1 MYRDCLSIIRYP
13 KVYIID
19 EQYSLRLSE
28 QSKIQL
34 ACVTGGVIT
43 VGIAR
48 FAYTP
53 MLPEMVEDIGLT
65 ETVAGFL
72 AAANYAGYLCGALL
86 ISLMHNLQL
95 KIKLYRFGLIA
106 AVVTTLCMAA
116 TTNEWLWYLLR
127 YISGLSS
134 AAGVLLGG
142 GLLMHWLRHNKA
154 KAELGIFFSSLGIGI
169 VLTAITA
176 QIIKIEYTWDQQWL
190 IYGLLAL
197 ILIIPVLFWFPDF
210 SKSTIGKQH
219 IELNETQPLP
229 SKQFFLTLQAA
240 YFCAGF
246 GYVVTA
252 TFLIAIVELLPGMKG
267 LGWIVWLLVGIAA
280 APGCWLW
287 DIYVRKVGLWSSL
300 FQAYILNMVS
310 TALLLYDPSTTVIFI
325 SAVLYGC
332 SFIGIVSMTL
342 SMVGRLYPENASRS
356 MSHLTFS
363 YGLAQVIAPAMVGI
377 IAEKSESFTDGL
389 IITVIVMLVGIGLL
403 TRAVM
408 ILNSGK
414 SLVLKNN

>member
-1 MYRDCLSIIRYP
+1 MN
-13 KVYIID
+13 
-19 EQYSLRLSE
+19 LSE

-53 MLPEMVEDIGLT
+53 MLPEMAEDIGLT
-65 ETVAGFL
+65 ETIAGFL

-86 ISLMHNLQL
+86 ISFMHNLQL
-95 KIKLYRFGLIA
+95 KIKLYRYGLIA
-106 AVVTTLCMAA
+106 AVVTTLCMAT

-127 YISGLSS
+127 FVSGLSS

-142 GLLMHWLRHNKA
+142 GLLLHWLRHNQA
-154 KAELGIFFSSLGIGI
+154 KVELGIFFSSLGIGI

-176 QIIKIEYTWDQQWL
+176 QLIKIDYTWDQQWL

-197 ILIIPVLFWFPDF
+197 ILIIPVLLWFPDF
-210 SKSTIGKQH
+210 SKSTVDTQH
-219 IELNETQPLP
+219 AEHKEAQALP
-229 SKQFFLTLQAA
+229 SKQFFLTLQSA

-267 LGWIVWLLVGIAA
+267 LGWVVWLLVGIAA
-280 APGCWLW
+280 APACWLW

-300 FQAYILNMVS
+300 LQAYILNMVS
-310 TALLLYDPSTTVIFI
+310 TALLLFDPSATMIYI
-325 SAVLYGC
+325 SAILYGC

-342 SMVGRLYPENASRS
+342 AMVGRLYPENPSKS

-363 YGLAQVIAPAMVGI
+363 YGLAQVIAPAMVGM
-377 IAEKSESFTDGL
+377 IAEKSASFTDGL
-389 IITVIVMLVGIGLL
+389 IITVIVMLIGIALL
-403 TRAVM
+403 MRAVV
-408 ILNSGK
+408 LLKSENSDP
-414 SLVLKNN
+414 LALKVSSS

>member
-1 MYRDCLSIIRYP
+1 MTKQCNM
-13 KVYIID
+13 K
-19 EQYSLRLSE
+19 LSE
-28 QSKIQL
+28 QAKVQL
-34 ACVTGGVIT
+34 ACVTGGIIT

-48 FAYTP
+48 FSYTP
-53 MLPEMVEDIGLT
+53 MLPEMTEDIGLT
-65 ETVAGFL
+65 ETIAGFL

-86 ISLMHNLQL
+86 ISFMHSFQL
-95 KIKLYRFGLIA
+95 KIKLYRYGLIA
-106 AVVTTLCMAA
+106 AVVTTLCMAI

-127 YISGLSS
+127 YVSGLSS

-142 GLLMHWLRHNKA
+142 GLLMHWLRHNNA

-176 QIIKIEYTWDQQWL
+176 QLIKINYSWDQQWV
-190 IYGLLAL
+190 IYGLIAL
-197 ILIIPVLFWFPDF
+197 ILIIPIFYWFPDF
-210 SKSTIGKQH
+210 SKSTLSTQNEVHKQAKA
-219 IELNETQPLP
+219 LP
-229 SKQFFLTLQAA
+229 SKQFFLTLQSA

-267 LGWIVWLLVGIAA
+267 LGWAVWLIVGIAA

-300 FQAYILNMVS
+300 FQAYILNMIS
-310 TALLLYDPSTTVIFI
+310 TALLLIDPSTTVVFI
-325 SAVLYGC
+325 SAVLYGF

-342 SMVGRLYPENASRS
+342 AMVGRLYPENSSRA

-363 YGLAQVIAPAMVGI
+363 YGLAQVIAPALVGI
-377 IAEKSESFTDGL
+377 IAEQNESFTQGL
-389 IITVIVMLVGIGLL
+389 LITVVVMLVGITLL
-403 TRAVM
+403 VRAVV
-408 ILNSGK
+408 LLKSGK
-414 SLVLKNN
+414 NERLACN

>member
-1 MYRDCLSIIRYP
+1 M
-13 KVYIID
+13 K
-19 EQYSLRLSE
+19 LSE
-28 QSKIQL
+28 PFKIQL

-86 ISLMHNLQL
+86 ISFIHNLQL
-95 KIKLYRFGLIA
+95 KIKLYRYGLVA
-106 AVVTTLCMAA
+106 AVATTLCMAA

-127 YISGLSS
+127 YVSGLSS
-134 AAGVLLGG
+134 AAGILLGG
-142 GLLMHWLRHNKA
+142 GLLMHWLRHNQA
-154 KAELGIFFSSLGIGI
+154 KTELGVFFSSLGIGI
-169 VLTAITA
+169 VVTAITA
-176 QIIKIEYTWDQQWL
+176 QLIKVEYTWDQQWL
-190 IYGLLAL
+190 IYGVLAF
-197 ILIIPVLFWFPDF
+197 ILVLPVLFWFPDF
-210 SKSTIGKQH
+210 SKSTISTQH
-219 IELNETQPLP
+219 TEHKEAQLLP
-229 SKQFFLTLQAA
+229 SKQFFLTLQSA

-252 TFLIAIVELLPGMKG
+252 TFLIAIVELLPDMKG
-267 LGWIVWLLVGIAA
+267 LGWAVWLLVGISA

-287 DIYVRKVGLWSSL
+287 DIYVRKIGIWSSL
-300 FQAYILNMVS
+300 FQAYVLNMVS
-310 TALLLYDPSTTVIFI
+310 TAMLLFDPSATVLFI
-325 SAVLYGC
+325 SAVLYGL

-342 SMVGRLYPENASRS
+342 SMVGRLYPENPSRS

-363 YGLAQVIAPAMVGI
+363 YGLAQVIAPALVGV

-389 IITVIVMLVGIGLL
+389 IITVCVMLIGIALL
-403 TRAVM
+403 IRAVV
-408 ILNSGK
+408 ILRREK
-414 SLVLKNN
+414 ITL

>member
-1 MYRDCLSIIRYP
+1 M
-13 KVYIID
+13 KF
-19 EQYSLRLSE
+19 SE

-34 ACVTGGVIT
+34 ACVTGGIIT

-53 MLPEMVEDIGLT
+53 MLPEMSEDIGLT
-65 ETVAGFL
+65 ETIAGFL

-86 ISLMHNLQL
+86 ISFMHNIQL
-95 KIKLYRFGLIA
+95 KIKLYRYGLMA
-106 AVVTTLCMAA
+106 AVATTLCMAA
-116 TTNEWLWYLLR
+116 TTNECLWYLLR
-127 YISGLSS
+127 FVSGLSS

-142 GLLMHWLRHNKA
+142 GLLMHWLRHNQA

-176 QIIKIEYTWDQQWL
+176 QLIKIEYTWDQQWL
-190 IYGLLAL
+190 FYGLLAL
-197 ILIIPVLFWFPDF
+197 ILVIPVFLWFPDF
-210 SKSTIGKQH
+210 AKSTVGTQH
-219 IELNETQPLP
+219 TEHKETRQHP
-229 SKQFFLTLQAA
+229 SKQFFITLQSA

-287 DIYVRKVGLWSSL
+287 DLYVRKVGLWSSL

-310 TALLLYDPSTTVIFI
+310 TALLLIDPSSAVVFI
-325 SAVLYGC
+325 SAVLYGF

-342 SMVGRLYPENASRS
+342 SMVGRLYPDNPSRS

-389 IITVIVMLVGIGLL
+389 IITVIVMLIGIGLL
-403 TRAVM
+403 TRAVL
-408 ILNSGK
+408 ILK
-414 SLVLKNN
+414 SKQPLLLETN

>member
-1 MYRDCLSIIRYP
+1 M
-13 KVYIID
+13 
-19 EQYSLRLSE
+19 SE

-34 ACVTGGVIT
+34 ACVAGGVIT

-53 MLPEMVEDIGLT
+53 MLPEMAEDIGIT
-65 ETVAGFL
+65 ETIAGFL

-86 ISLMHNLQL
+86 ISFMHNLQL
-95 KIKLYRFGLIA
+95 KITLYRYGLIA
-106 AVVTTLCMAA
+106 AVVTTLCMAL

-127 YISGLSS
+127 YVSGLSS

-142 GLLMHWLRHNKA
+142 GLLMHWLRHNNA

-176 QIIKIEYTWDQQWL
+176 QLIKIDYTWDQQWL

-197 ILIIPVLFWFPDF
+197 VLIIPVLLWFPDF
-210 SKSTIGKQH
+210 SKSTNDTQQSNHK
-219 IELNETQPLP
+219 ETQALP
-229 SKQFFLTLQAA
+229 SKQFFLTLQSA

-252 TFLIAIVELLPGMKG
+252 TFLIAIVELLPGMQG

-287 DIYVRKVGLWSSL
+287 DIYVRKVGLWSAL
-300 FQAYILNMVS
+300 LQAYMLNMLS
-310 TALLLYDPSTTVIFI
+310 TALLLFDPSATVTYI

-342 SMVGRLYPENASRS
+342 SMVGRLYPDNSSRS

-363 YGLAQVIAPAMVGI
+363 YGLAQVIAPALIGI
-377 IAEKSESFTDGL
+377 ITEKSNSFTDGL
-389 IITVIVMLVGIGLL
+389 IITVIVMLIGIALL
-403 TRAVM
+403 IRAVT
-408 ILNSGK
+408 ILKKGNSTNRK
-414 SLVLKNN
+414 YCKQPSVTSPET

>member
-1 MYRDCLSIIRYP
+1 M
-13 KVYIID
+13 K
-19 EQYSLRLSE
+19 LSE

-53 MLPEMVEDIGLT
+53 MLPEMAEDIGIT
-65 ETVAGFL
+65 ETIAGFL

-86 ISLMHNLQL
+86 ISFMHNLQL
-95 KIKLYRFGLIA
+95 KITLYRYGLIA
-106 AVVTTLCMAA
+106 AVVTTLCMAL

-127 YISGLSS
+127 YVSGLSS

-142 GLLMHWLRHNKA
+142 GLLMHWLRHNNA

-176 QIIKIEYTWDQQWL
+176 QLIKIDYTWDQQWL
-190 IYGLLAL
+190 IYGVLAL
-197 ILIIPVLFWFPDF
+197 VLIIPVLFWFPNF
-210 SKSTIGKQH
+210 SRSTSTTQNTDYK
-219 IELNETQPLP
+219 ETQALP

-252 TFLIAIVELLPGMKG
+252 TFLIAIVELLPGMQG

-287 DIYVRKVGLWSSL
+287 DIYVRKIGLWSSL

-310 TALLLYDPSTTVIFI
+310 TALLLFDPSATVTYI

-342 SMVGRLYPENASRS
+342 SMVGRLYPDNASRS

-363 YGLAQVIAPAMVGI
+363 YGLAQVIAPALVGI
-377 IAEKSESFTDGL
+377 ITEKSESFTNGL
-389 IITVIVMLVGIGLL
+389 IITVIVMLIGVALL
-403 TRAVM
+403 MRAVA
-408 ILNSGK
+408 ILKTENSTNSK
-414 SLVLKNN
+414 YCKQPSITSPEA

>member
-1 MYRDCLSIIRYP
+1 M
-13 KVYIID
+13 K
-19 EQYSLRLSE
+19 LSE
-28 QSKIQL
+28 QFKAQL
-34 ACVTGGVIT
+34 ACVIGGIIT

-53 MLPEMVEDIGLT
+53 MLPEMVADIGLT

-72 AAANYAGYLCGALL
+72 AAANYAGYLSGALL
-86 ISLMHNLQL
+86 ISLIHNLQL
-95 KIKLYRFGLIA
+95 KVKLYRYGLIA
-106 AVVTTLCMAA
+106 AVFTTLCMAA
-116 TTNEWLWYLLR
+116 TTNEWLWYVLR

-134 AAGVLLGG
+134 AAGILLGA
-142 GLLMHWLRHNKA
+142 GLLMHWLRQNKA

-169 VLTAITA
+169 VITAITA
-176 QIIKIEYTWDQQWL
+176 QLIKVQYSWDQQWI
-190 IYGLLAL
+190 IYGLLSLLL
-197 ILIIPVLFWFPDF
+197 IFPVMFWFPDF
-210 SKSTIGKQH
+210 TKSTVDSQQIDHK
-219 IELNETQPLP
+219 ETQLLP

-252 TFLIAIVELLPGMKG
+252 TFLITIVELLPNMKG
-267 LGWIVWLLVGIAA
+267 LGWVVWLLVGIAA

-287 DIYVRKVGLWSSL
+287 DLYVRKVGLWSSL

-310 TALLLYDPSTTVIFI
+310 TALLLFDPSATVVFI
-325 SAVLYGC
+325 SAVIYGF

-342 SMVGRLYPENASRS
+342 SMIGRLYPENSSRS

-363 YGLAQVIAPAMVGI
+363 YGLAQVIAPALVGI

-389 IITVIVMLVGIGLL
+389 IITVVVMLIGIGLL
-403 TRAVM
+403 ARAV
-408 ILNSGK
+408 IL
-414 SLVLKNN
+414 LKGEKREQLLYQSH

>member
-1 MYRDCLSIIRYP
+1 M
-13 KVYIID
+13 KF
-19 EQYSLRLSE
+19 SE

-53 MLPEMVEDIGLT
+53 MLPEMSEDIGLT
-65 ETVAGFL
+65 ETIAGFL

-86 ISLMHNLQL
+86 ISFIHSIQL
-95 KIKLYRFGLIA
+95 KIKLYRNGLVAAIA
-106 AVVTTLCMAA
+106 TTLLMAA

-127 YISGLSS
+127 FVSGLSS

-176 QIIKIEYTWDQQWL
+176 QLIKVEYTWDQQWF

-197 ILIIPVLFWFPDF
+197 ILVIPVFIWFPDF
-210 SKSTIGKQH
+210 SKST
-219 IELNETQPLP
+219 EDTQYTVHKAPQQLP
-229 SKQFFLTLQAA
+229 SKQFFITLQAA

-252 TFLIAIVELLPGMKG
+252 TFLVAIVELLPNMKG

-287 DIYVRKVGLWSSL
+287 DVYVRKVGLWSSL
-300 FQAYILNMVS
+300 FQAYIVNMIS
-310 TALLLYDPSTTVIFI
+310 TALLLIDPSSTVIFI
-325 SAVLYGC
+325 SAVLYGY

-342 SMVGRLYPENASRS
+342 SMVGRLYPDNPSRS

-363 YGLAQVIAPAMVGI
+363 YGLAQVIAPAMVGV

-389 IITVIVMLVGIGLL
+389 IITVVVMLVGIGLL
-403 TRAVM
+403 TRAA
-408 ILNSGK
+408 LLLK
-414 SLVLKNN
+414 SKQPLLLEAN

>member
-1 MYRDCLSIIRYP
+1 
-13 KVYIID
+13 
-19 EQYSLRLSE
+19 
-28 QSKIQL
+28 
-34 ACVTGGVIT
+34 
-43 VGIAR
+43 
-48 FAYTP
+48 
-53 MLPEMVEDIGLT
+53 
-65 ETVAGFL
+65 
-72 AAANYAGYLCGALL
+72 
-86 ISLMHNLQL
+86 
-95 KIKLYRFGLIA
+95 
-106 AVVTTLCMAA
+106 
-116 TTNEWLWYLLR
+116 
-127 YISGLSS
+127 
-134 AAGVLLGG
+134 
-142 GLLMHWLRHNKA
+142 MHWLRHNQA

-176 QIIKIEYTWDQQWL
+176 QLIKIEYTWDQQWL

-197 ILIIPVLFWFPDF
+197 ILVIPVFFWFPDF
-210 SKSTIGKQH
+210 AKSTVGTLHTEHK
-219 IELNETQPLP
+219 ETQQLP
-229 SKQFFLTLQAA
+229 SKQFFLTLQSA

-252 TFLIAIVELLPGMKG
+252 TFLIAIVELLPNMEG
-267 LGWIVWLLVGIAA
+267 LGWVVWLLVGIAA

-310 TALLLYDPSTTVIFI
+310 TGLLLIDPSSTVIFI

-342 SMVGRLYPENASRS
+342 SMVGRLYPDNASRS

-389 IITVIVMLVGIGLL
+389 IITVIVMLIGIGLL
-403 TRAVM
+403 TRAVL
-408 ILNSGK
+408 ILK
-414 SLVLKNN
+414 SKQPLLLETN

>member
-1 MYRDCLSIIRYP
+1 M
-13 KVYIID
+13 KV
-19 EQYSLRLSE
+19 SE
-28 QSKIQL
+28 QLKIQL

-86 ISLMHNLQL
+86 ISLIHNLQL
-95 KIKLYRFGLIA
+95 KIKLYRYGLIS
-106 AVVTTLCMAA
+106 AVLTTLCMAV

-127 YISGLSS
+127 YVSGLSS

-142 GLLMHWLRHNKA
+142 GLLMHWLRHNKG

-176 QIIKIEYTWDQQWL
+176 QLIKVNFTWDQQWL
-190 IYGLLAL
+190 IYGFLAL
-197 ILIIPVLFWFPDF
+197 ILIIPVFFWFPDF
-210 SKSTIGKQH
+210 AKSTIDTQH
-219 IELNETQPLP
+219 EEHKEVHPLP
-229 SKQFFLTLQAA
+229 SKQFFLTLQSA

-252 TFLIAIVELLPGMKG
+252 TFLIAIVELLPGMEG
-267 LGWIVWLLVGIAA
+267 FGWAVWLLVGISA

-287 DIYVRKVGLWSSL
+287 DVYVRKVGLWSSL
-300 FQAYILNMVS
+300 FQAYILNMLS
-310 TALLLYDPSTTVIFI
+310 TAMLLFDPSTTVLFI
-325 SAVLYGC
+325 SAVLYGL

-342 SMVGRLYPENASRS
+342 SMVGRLYPDNPSRS

-363 YGLAQVIAPAMVGI
+363 YGLAQVIAPALVGVL
-377 IAEKSESFTDGL
+377 AEKSESFTDGL
-389 IITVIVMLVGIGLL
+389 IITVVVMLIGIALL
-403 TRAVM
+403 TRAII
-408 ILNSGK
+408 ILKPVKK
-414 SLVLKNN
+414 SVKTAIK

>member
-1 MYRDCLSIIRYP
+1 M
-13 KVYIID
+13 KF
-19 EQYSLRLSE
+19 SE

-34 ACVTGGVIT
+34 ACVTGGIIT

-53 MLPEMVEDIGLT
+53 MLPEMSEDIGLT
-65 ETVAGFL
+65 ETIAGFL

-86 ISLMHNLQL
+86 ISFMHNIQL
-95 KIKLYRFGLIA
+95 KIKLYRYGLIA
-106 AVVTTLCMAA
+106 AVVTTLLMAA

-127 YISGLSS
+127 FVSGLSS

-142 GLLMHWLRHNKA
+142 GLLMHWLRHNQA

-176 QIIKIEYTWDQQWL
+176 QLIKAEYSWDQQWL

-197 ILIIPVLFWFPDF
+197 ILVTPVFLWFPNF
-210 SKSTIGKQH
+210 TKSTLGEQH
-219 IELNETQPLP
+219 TEHKETQQLP
-229 SKQFFLTLQAA
+229 SKQFFLTLQSA

-287 DIYVRKVGLWSSL
+287 DIYVRKIGLWSSM
-300 FQAYILNMVS
+300 FQAYMVNMVS
-310 TALLLYDPSTTVIFI
+310 TALLLIDPSSTVIFI
-325 SAVLYGC
+325 SAVLYGF

-342 SMVGRLYPENASRS
+342 SMVGRLYPDNPSRS

-363 YGLAQVIAPAMVGI
+363 YGLAQVIAPAIVGI
-377 IAEKSESFTDGL
+377 IAEKSDSFTYGL

-403 TRAVM
+403 TRAAL
-408 ILNSGK
+408 ILKPKQSFLLEAN
-414 SLVLKNN
+414 

>member
-1 MYRDCLSIIRYP
+1 M
-13 KVYIID
+13 K
-19 EQYSLRLSE
+19 LSE
-28 QSKIQL
+28 QVKVQL
-34 ACVTGGVIT
+34 TCVAGGVIT

-53 MLPEMVEDIGLT
+53 MLPEMTEDIGLT
-65 ETVAGFL
+65 ETIAGFL

-86 ISLMHNLQL
+86 ISFMHNLQL
-95 KIKLYRFGLIA
+95 KIKLYRYGLIA

-116 TTNEWLWYLLR
+116 TTNVWLWYLLR
-127 YISGLSS
+127 FVSGLSS

-142 GLLMHWLRHNKA
+142 GLLMHWLRQNQE

-176 QIIKIEYTWDQQWL
+176 QLIKVEYTWDQQWL
-190 IYGLLAL
+190 IYGLLAFIL
-197 ILIIPVLFWFPDF
+197 ILPVLLWFPDF
-210 SKSTIGKQH
+210 SKSTIGTQH
-219 IELNETQPLP
+219 TQHKETQSLP
-229 SKQFFLTLQAA
+229 SKQFFLTLQSA

-252 TFLIAIVELLPGMKG
+252 TFLIAIVELLPGMRG
-267 LGWIVWLLVGIAA
+267 LGWVVWLLVGIAA

-310 TALLLYDPSTTVIFI
+310 TALLLFDPSATMIYI
-325 SAVLYGC
+325 SAILYGC

-342 SMVGRLYPENASRS
+342 AMVGRLYPENPSKS

-363 YGLAQVIAPAMVGI
+363 YGLAQVIAPAMVGM
-377 IAEKSESFTDGL
+377 IAEKSASFTDGL
-389 IITVIVMLVGIGLL
+389 IITVIVMLIGIALL
-403 TRAVM
+403 MRAV
-408 ILNSGK
+408 LLLKSENSDQ
-414 SLVLKNN
+414 LALKVSSS

>member
-1 MYRDCLSIIRYP
+1 M
-13 KVYIID
+13 K
-19 EQYSLRLSE
+19 LSE
-28 QSKIQL
+28 QSKVQL

-53 MLPEMVEDIGLT
+53 MLPEMTEDIGLT
-65 ETVAGFL
+65 ETIAGFL

-86 ISLMHNLQL
+86 ISFMHNLQL
-95 KIKLYRFGLIA
+95 KIKLYRYGLIA

-127 YISGLSS
+127 YVSGLSS
-134 AAGVLLGG
+134 AAGILLGG
-142 GLLMHWLRHNKA
+142 GLLMHWLRQNQE

-176 QIIKIEYTWDQQWL
+176 QLIKIEYTWDQQWL
-190 IYGLLAL
+190 IYGLLAFL
-197 ILIIPVLFWFPDF
+197 LIIPVLFWFPNFD
-210 SKSTIGKQH
+210 KSTIGTQH
-219 IELNETQPLP
+219 TEHKETQPLP
-229 SKQFFLTLQAA
+229 SKQFFLTLQSA

-252 TFLIAIVELLPGMKG
+252 TFLIAIVELLPGMRG
-267 LGWIVWLLVGIAA
+267 LGWAVWLLVGIAA

-287 DIYVRKVGLWSSL
+287 DIYVRKVGLWPSL
-300 FQAYILNMVS
+300 FQAYILNMIS
-310 TALLLYDPSTTVIFI
+310 TALLLINPSATIIFI
-325 SAVLYGC
+325 SAVLYGS

-342 SMVGRLYPENASRS
+342 AMVGRIYPENPSKS

-377 IAEKSESFTDGL
+377 IAEQNESFTGGL
-389 IITVIVMLVGIGLL
+389 IITVIVMLVGIVLL
-403 TRAVM
+403 MRAMV
-408 ILNSGK
+408 ILKLENNQE
-414 SLVLKNN
+414 LTLKVNRR

>member
-1 MYRDCLSIIRYP
+1 M
-13 KVYIID
+13 K
-19 EQYSLRLSE
+19 LSE

-53 MLPEMVEDIGLT
+53 MLPEMAEDIGIT
-65 ETVAGFL
+65 ETIAGFL

-86 ISLMHNLQL
+86 ISFMHNLQL
-95 KIKLYRFGLIA
+95 KITLYRYGLIA
-106 AVVTTLCMAA
+106 AVVTTLCMAL

-127 YISGLSS
+127 YVSGLSS

-142 GLLMHWLRHNKA
+142 GLLMHWLRHNNA

-176 QIIKIEYTWDQQWL
+176 QLIKIDYTWDQQWL
-190 IYGLLAL
+190 IYGVLAL
-197 ILIIPVLFWFPDF
+197 VLIIPVLFWFPDF
-210 SKSTIGKQH
+210 SRSTISTQNTDYK
-219 IELNETQPLP
+219 ETQALP

-252 TFLIAIVELLPGMKG
+252 TFLIAIVELLPGMQG

-287 DIYVRKVGLWSSL
+287 DIYVRKIGLWSSL

-310 TALLLYDPSTTVIFI
+310 TALLLFDPSATVTYI

-342 SMVGRLYPENASRS
+342 SMVGRLYPDNASRS

-363 YGLAQVIAPAMVGI
+363 YGLAQVIAPALVGI
-377 IAEKSESFTDGL
+377 ITEKSESFTNGL
-389 IITVIVMLVGIGLL
+389 IITVIVMLIGVALL
-403 TRAVM
+403 MRAVA
-408 ILNSGK
+408 ILKIGNSTNSK
-414 SLVLKNN
+414 YCKQPSITSPET

>member
-1 MYRDCLSIIRYP
+1 M
-13 KVYIID
+13 KF
-19 EQYSLRLSE
+19 SE

-53 MLPEMVEDIGLT
+53 MLPEMSEDIGLT
-65 ETVAGFL
+65 ETIAGFL

-86 ISLMHNLQL
+86 ISFMHNIQL
-95 KIKLYRFGLIA
+95 KIKLYRYGLMA
-106 AVVTTLCMAA
+106 AVATTLCMAA

-127 YISGLSS
+127 FFSGLSS

-142 GLLMHWLRHNKA
+142 GLLMHWLRHNQA

-176 QIIKIEYTWDQQWL
+176 QLIKIEYTWDQQWL

-197 ILIIPVLFWFPDF
+197 ILVIPVFLWFPDF
-210 SKSTIGKQH
+210 AKSTVGTQH
-219 IELNETQPLP
+219 TEHKGTRQPP
-229 SKQFFLTLQAA
+229 SKQFFITLQSA

-287 DIYVRKVGLWSSL
+287 DLYVRKVGLWSSL

-310 TALLLYDPSTTVIFI
+310 TGLLLIDPSSTVVFI
-325 SAVLYGC
+325 SAVLYGF

-342 SMVGRLYPENASRS
+342 SMVGRLYPDNPSRS

-389 IITVIVMLVGIGLL
+389 IITVVVMLVGIGLL
-403 TRAVM
+403 TRAAL
-408 ILNSGK
+408 ILK
-414 SLVLKNN
+414 SKQPLLLETN

>member
-1 MYRDCLSIIRYP
+1 M
-13 KVYIID
+13 KF
-19 EQYSLRLSE
+19 SE

-53 MLPEMVEDIGLT
+53 MLPEMTEDIGIT
-65 ETVAGFL
+65 ETIAGFL

-95 KIKLYRFGLIA
+95 KIKLYRYGLIA

-127 YISGLSS
+127 FVSGLSS

-176 QIIKIEYTWDQQWL
+176 QLIKIDYTWDQQWL
-190 IYGLLAL
+190 IYGLLAF
-197 ILIIPVLFWFPDF
+197 ILIIPVLIWFPDF
-210 SKSTIGKQH
+210 AKSTVGTQH
-219 IELNETQPLP
+219 TEHKEIQTLP
-229 SKQFFLTLQAA
+229 SKQFFLTLQSA

-252 TFLIAIVELLPGMKG
+252 TFLIAIVELLPDMKG
-267 LGWIVWLLVGIAA
+267 LGWVVWLLVGIAA

-310 TALLLYDPSTTVIFI
+310 TALLLIDPSATVVYI

-389 IITVIVMLVGIGLL
+389 IITVVVMFVGIGLL

-408 ILNSGK
+408 ILKPEKPLSLENS
-414 SLVLKNN
+414 

>member
-1 MYRDCLSIIRYP
+1 M
-13 KVYIID
+13 K
-19 EQYSLRLSE
+19 LSE

-34 ACVTGGVIT
+34 ICVTGGVIT

-53 MLPEMVEDIGLT
+53 MLPEMTEDINLT

-86 ISLMHNLQL
+86 ISFIHNFKL
-95 KIKLYRFGLIA
+95 KIKLYRYGLMA
-106 AVVTTLCMAA
+106 AVVTTFCMAV
-116 TTNEWLWYLLR
+116 TTNEWLWYLFR
-127 YISGLSS
+127 YVSGLSS
-134 AAGVLLGG
+134 AAGILLGG
-142 GLLMHWLRHNKA
+142 GLLMHWLRQNQA

-176 QIIKIEYTWDQQWL
+176 QLIKIEYTWDQQWL

-197 ILIIPVLFWFPDF
+197 LLIIPVLFFFPDF
-210 SKSTIGKQH
+210 DKSTVGTQH
-219 IELNETQPLP
+219 KECKGTQPLP
-229 SKQFFLTLQAA
+229 SKQFFLTLQSA

-252 TFLIAIVELLPGMKG
+252 TFLITIVELLPGMKG
-267 LGWIVWLLVGIAA
+267 LGWIVWLLVGVAA

-287 DIYVRKVGLWSSL
+287 DIYVRKVGLWPSL
-300 FQAYILNMVS
+300 FQAYILNMMS
-310 TALLLYDPSTTVIFI
+310 TALLLIDPSITVVYI
-325 SAVLYGC
+325 SAVLYGY

-342 SMVGRLYPENASRS
+342 AMVGRLYPENSSRS

-377 IAEKSESFTDGL
+377 IAEKSDSFTDGL
-389 IITVIVMLVGIGLL
+389 IITVIVMLVGITLL
-403 TRAVM
+403 MRAVTLLKSEA
-408 ILNSGK
+408 ILN
-414 SLVLKNN
+414 

>member
-1 MYRDCLSIIRYP
+1 M
-13 KVYIID
+13 KF
-19 EQYSLRLSE
+19 SE

-34 ACVTGGVIT
+34 ACVTGGIIT

-53 MLPEMVEDIGLT
+53 MLPEMSEDIGLT
-65 ETVAGFL
+65 ETIAGFL

-86 ISLMHNLQL
+86 ISFMHNIQL
-95 KIKLYRFGLIA
+95 KIRLYRYGLMA
-106 AVVTTLCMAA
+106 AVATTLLMAA

-127 YISGLSS
+127 FVSGLSS

-142 GLLMHWLRHNKA
+142 GLLMHWLRHNQA

-176 QIIKIEYTWDQQWL
+176 QLIKIEYTWDQQWL

-197 ILIIPVLFWFPDF
+197 ILVIPVFFWFPDF
-210 SKSTIGKQH
+210 AKSTVGTLHTEHK
-219 IELNETQPLP
+219 ETQQLP
-229 SKQFFLTLQAA
+229 SKQFFLTLQSA

-252 TFLIAIVELLPGMKG
+252 TFLIAIVELLPNMEG
-267 LGWIVWLLVGIAA
+267 LGWVVWLLVGIAA

-310 TALLLYDPSTTVIFI
+310 TGLLLIDPSSTVIFI

-342 SMVGRLYPENASRS
+342 SMVGRLYPDNASRS

-389 IITVIVMLVGIGLL
+389 IITVIVMLIGIGLL
-403 TRAVM
+403 TRAVL
-408 ILNSGK
+408 ILK
-414 SLVLKNN
+414 SKQPLLLETN

>member
-1 MYRDCLSIIRYP
+1 MN
-13 KVYIID
+13 
-19 EQYSLRLSE
+19 LSE

-53 MLPEMVEDIGLT
+53 MLPEMSEDIGLT
-65 ETVAGFL
+65 ETIAGFL

-86 ISLMHNLQL
+86 ISFLHKLQL
-95 KIKLYRFGLIA
+95 KIKLYRYGLVA

-127 YISGLSS
+127 YVSGLCS

-176 QIIKIEYTWDQQWL
+176 QLIKIEYTWDQQWL

-210 SKSTIGKQH
+210 SKTTIGRQH
-219 IELNETQPLP
+219 TEDNETQSLP

-252 TFLIAIVELLPGMKG
+252 TFLIAIVELLPGMKS
-267 LGWIVWLLVGIAA
+267 LGWVVWLLVGVAA

-310 TALLLYDPSTTVIFI
+310 TALLLFDPSATVIFI

-342 SMVGRLYPENASRS
+342 SMVGRLYPENSSRS

-363 YGLAQVIAPAMVGI
+363 YGLAQVIAPAMVGV
-377 IAEKSESFTDGL
+377 IAEKSGSFTDGL

-403 TRAVM
+403 TRAVV
-408 ILNSGK
+408 ILNSEK
-414 SLVLKNN
+414 SLVLKNNYSN

>member
-1 MYRDCLSIIRYP
+1 MTKQCSM
-13 KVYIID
+13 K
-19 EQYSLRLSE
+19 LSE
-28 QSKIQL
+28 QAKVQL

-48 FAYTP
+48 FSYTP
-53 MLPEMVEDIGLT
+53 MLPEMTEDIGLT
-65 ETVAGFL
+65 ETIAGFL

-86 ISLMHNLQL
+86 ISFMHNFQL
-95 KIKLYRFGLIA
+95 KIKLYRYGLTA
-106 AVVTTLCMAA
+106 AVVTTLCMAM

-127 YISGLSS
+127 YVSGLSS

-142 GLLMHWLRHNKA
+142 GLLMHWLRHNNA

-176 QIIKIEYTWDQQWL
+176 QLIKINYSWDQQWL
-190 IYGLLAL
+190 IYGLIAL
-197 ILIIPVLFWFPDF
+197 ILITPIFYWFPDF
-210 SKSTIGKQH
+210 SHSSIDTQ
-219 IELNETQPLP
+219 NEVHKKTQPLP
-229 SKQFFLTLQAA
+229 SKQFFLTLQSA

-252 TFLIAIVELLPGMKG
+252 TFLIAIVELLPDMKG
-267 LGWIVWLLVGIAA
+267 LGWAVWLIVGIAA

-300 FQAYILNMVS
+300 FQAYILNMIS
-310 TALLLYDPSTTVIFI
+310 TALLLIDPSTTVVFI
-325 SAVLYGC
+325 SALSYGF

-342 SMVGRLYPENASRS
+342 AMVGRLYPENSSRA

-363 YGLAQVIAPAMVGI
+363 YGLAQVIAPALVGI
-377 IAEKSESFTDGL
+377 IAEQNESFTQGL
-389 IITVIVMLVGIGLL
+389 LITVVVMLVGITLL
-403 TRAVM
+403 MRAVV
-408 ILNSGK
+408 LLK
-414 SLVLKNN
+414 SSKNERLACH

>member
-1 MYRDCLSIIRYP
+1 M
-13 KVYIID
+13 KM
-19 EQYSLRLSE
+19 SE
-28 QSKIQL
+28 QFRVQL

-53 MLPEMVEDIGLT
+53 MLPEMVEDIALS
-65 ETVAGFL
+65 ETIAGFL

-86 ISLMHNLQL
+86 VSLIHNLQL
-95 KIKLYRFGLIA
+95 KIKLYRYGLIA

-134 AAGVLLGG
+134 AAGVLLGA
-142 GLLMHWLRHNKA
+142 GLLMHWLRENQK
-154 KAELGIFFSSLGIGI
+154 KAELGVFFSSLGIGI
-169 VLTAITA
+169 VLTAVTA
-176 QIIKIEYTWDQQWL
+176 QFIKAEYTWDQQWI

-197 ILIIPVLFWFPDF
+197 MLLIPVLFWFPNF
-210 SKSTIGKQH
+210 IKSNGTVHHAQH
-219 IELNETQPLP
+219 KEASVTP
-229 SKQFFLTLQAA
+229 SKEFLLTLQLA

-267 LGWIVWLLVGIAA
+267 LGWMVWLFVGVAA

-287 DIYVRKVGLWSSL
+287 DVYVRKVGLWSSL
-300 FQAYILNMVS
+300 FQAYFINMIS
-310 TALLLYDPSTTVIFI
+310 TALLLSDPSLMVVFI
-325 SAVLYGC
+325 SAVLYGF

-342 SMVGRLYPENASRS
+342 AMVGRLYPENASRS
-356 MSHLTFS
+356 MGHLTFS
-363 YGLAQVIAPAMVGI
+363 YGLAQVIAPALVGI
-377 IAEKSESFTDGL
+377 IAEKNDSFTDGL
-389 IITVIVMLVGIGLL
+389 IITVVVMSIGIALL
-403 TRAVM
+403 TRAVF
-408 ILNSGK
+408 ILK
-414 SLVLKNN
+414 SKQPFLLEAN

>member
-1 MYRDCLSIIRYP
+1 M
-13 KVYIID
+13 KF
-19 EQYSLRLSE
+19 SE

-53 MLPEMVEDIGLT
+53 MLPEMSEDIGLT
-65 ETVAGFL
+65 ETIAGFL

-86 ISLMHNLQL
+86 ISFIHSIQL
-95 KIKLYRFGLIA
+95 KIKLYRNGLVA
-106 AVVTTLCMAA
+106 AVATTLLMAA

-127 YISGLSS
+127 FVSGLSS

-176 QIIKIEYTWDQQWL
+176 QLIKVEYTWDQQWF

-197 ILIIPVLFWFPDF
+197 ILVIPVFIWFPDF
-210 SKSTIGKQH
+210 SKST
-219 IELNETQPLP
+219 EDTQYTVHKAPQQLP
-229 SKQFFLTLQAA
+229 SKQFFITLQAA

-252 TFLIAIVELLPGMKG
+252 TFLVAIVELLPNMKG

-287 DIYVRKVGLWSSL
+287 DVYVRKVGLWSSL
-300 FQAYILNMVS
+300 FQAYIVNMIS
-310 TALLLYDPSTTVIFI
+310 TALLLIDPSSTVIFI
-325 SAVLYGC
+325 SAVLYGY

-342 SMVGRLYPENASRS
+342 SMVGRLYPDNPSRS

-363 YGLAQVIAPAMVGI
+363 YGLAQVIAPAMVGV

-389 IITVIVMLVGIGLL
+389 IITVVVMLVGIGLL
-403 TRAVM
+403 TRAA
-408 ILNSGK
+408 LLLK
-414 SLVLKNN
+414 SKQPLLLEAN